1 MCVQP
6 YIDFQTHVYNNNT
19 NVCCL
24 SQDMVLKRRYARLQK
39 AQGDVALLAGSPA
52 DAFDHYTGA
61 IDLARVSNDAVWLA
75 AALEGRVTAKVQQHD
90 LMQRRHTWS

>member
-1 MCVQP
+1 MA
-6 YIDFQTHVYNNNT
+6 
-19 NVCCL
+19 
-24 SQDMVLKRRYARLQK
+24 LKRRYARLQK

-75 AALEGRVTAKVQQHD
+75 AALEGRVTAKVCGWESVVD
-90 LMQRRHTWS
+90 MGLVLVMMCCGIP